1 LADLRAT
8 VIIDYQNV
16 YDTGTGVFGSSLIP
30 GTGFVHPLR
39 YADELIRI
47 RNQSQPMATLSKVLV
62 YRGLPHSAHEPRKN
76 AWNKAQKSEWMRDS
90 RVEVT
95 HRDLKYDYQRD
106 TQGKPL
112 LDAKGTRI
120 VIWPPREKGIDVHC
134 ALALIRESLNPEVD
148 LVILCT
154 QDTDLVPALDEACR
168 MGAAK
173 VETASWYDRRQN
185 RRNFPIHPTNSST
198 VWNTELGYANFFAS
212 LDPKV
217 YRSR

>member
-1 LADLRAT
+1 MADLRAT

-16 YDTGTGVFGSSLIP
+16 YDTGTGVFGSSSIP

-39 YADELIRI
+39 YADGLIGI
-47 RNQSQPMATLSKVLV
+47 RNQSQPMAILSKVLV
-62 YRGLPHSAHEPRKN
+62 YRGLPSSTHEPRKN
-76 AWNKAQKSEWMRDS
+76 AWNKSQMSEWMRDS

-106 TQGKPL
+106 AQGRYI
-112 LDAKGTRI
+112 LDAKGDRI
-120 VIWPPREKGIDVHC
+120 VIWPPREKGIDVYC
-134 ALALIRESLNPEVD
+134 ALALILESLNPDVD

-154 QDTDLVPALDEACR
+154 QDTDLAPALDKALIL
-168 MGAAK
+168 GSAK
-173 VETASWYDRRQN
+173 VETASWYDRRKN
-185 RRNFPIHPTNSST
+185 RRSFPIRPTNSST
-198 VWNTELGYANFFAS
+198 VWNTELGYGNFFAS

>member
-76 AWNKAQKSEWMRDS
+76 AWNKAQ
-90 RVEVT
+90 
-95 HRDLKYDYQRD
+95 
-106 TQGKPL
+106 KPL